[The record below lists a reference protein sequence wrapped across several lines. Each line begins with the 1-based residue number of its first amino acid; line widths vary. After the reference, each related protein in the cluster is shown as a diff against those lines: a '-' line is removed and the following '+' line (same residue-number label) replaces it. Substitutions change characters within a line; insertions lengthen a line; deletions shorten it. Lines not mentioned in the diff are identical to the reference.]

1 MLVVEFVTGNLLTA
15 DVEAL
20 VNAVNTKGVMG
31 KGIALQFRHA
41 YPENFKEYRAA
52 CAAGEVRLGH
62 MLVVATGRLQP
73 PAFIIN
79 FPTKGHWKSRSRL
92 PDIDSGLRDLRRVLQ
107 ELEIASVAVPP
118 LGCGLGWPELVGR
131 ATADRRRARRPP
143 VPRTRPRAPRRTSTL
158 NARPPQDAGARRRR
172 NT

>member
-1 MLVVEFVTGNLLTA
+1 MPTGRSAIPLGISRGGSTL
-15 DVEAL
+15 
-20 VNAVNTKGVMG
+20 G
-31 KGIALQFRHA
+31 KGIALQFKHA

-79 FPTKGHWKSRSRL
+79 FPTKGHWQSRSRL
-92 PDIDSGLRDLRRVLQ
+92 ADIDSGLRDLRRVLQ

-118 LGCGLGWPELVGR
+118 LGCGLGGLSWSDV
-131 ATADRRRARRPP
+131 
-143 VPRTRPRAPRRTSTL
+143 RPRIEDALADLPSRVLVHEPQGAP
-158 NARPPQDAGARRRR
+158 AP
-172 NT
+172 

>member
-1 MLVVEFVTGNLLTA
+1 MLVVEFVTGNLLAA

-118 LGCGLGWPELVGR
+118 LGCGLGGLSWSDV
-131 ATADRRRARRPP
+131 
-143 VPRTRPRAPRRTSTL
+143 RPRIEDALADLPSRVLVHEPQGAP
-158 NARPPQDAGARRRR
+158 AP
-172 NT
+172 